1 MEQNVDIKKQAKREK
16 IGVVVFIVAILAI
29 FAAVFGYITASHSLD
44 LTASNIDSNVGQ
56 LDGYLTIVF
65 EGDNTP
71 RPQKTSTPERILK
84 QATEFFTGENQET
97 KTSEPETNSGIKTEK
112 ATLENV
118 RDFYREKDSTVCR
131 IKCSDY
137 TAYTE
142 GEVFERGY
150 WKLGVISVTPVVLSE
165 AIASSVPTANMKTI
179 QERIYKLR
187 YEDEVDLVVV
197 IASDQKITKYLD
209 KVDCAIC
216 KTVSEDIPDNGSAD
230 NGVLIMR
237 VPDLSLIGTVLSSP
251 AKMLS
256 GHVYSKVEIP
266 QEDKE

>member
-1 MEQNVDIKKQAKREK
+1 MEQNVDINKQAKREK

-44 LTASNIDSNVGQ
+44 LAASNIDSNVGQ

-84 QATEFFTGENQET
+84 QATEFFIGENQET
-97 KTSEPETNSGIKTEK
+97 KTSVPETDSSIKTEK
-112 ATLENV
+112 ATLQNV
-118 RDFYREKDSTVCR
+118 RDFYRDKDSTVCR

-137 TAYTE
+137 YAYTE

-150 WKLGVISVTPVVLSE
+150 WKVGVLSVTPEILNE
-165 AIASSVPTANMKTI
+165 AIAASVPTTNMKAI

-187 YEDEVDLVVV
+187 YEDEVDLVIVV
-197 IASDQKITKYLD
+197 APDQKITKYLD

-216 KTVSEDIPDNGSAD
+216 KTVSEDIPDNGATD
-230 NGVLIMR
+230 NSIFIMR
-237 VPDLSLIGTVLSSP
+237 VPDVSLIGAILSSP

-256 GHVYSKVEIP
+256 GQVYSKVEIS
-266 QEDKE
+266 QEE